1 MRHPFHPLAVLSFF
15 AACCSSA
22 NADILINP
30 ILESSITSN
39 PNAAKI
45 EAGIDQAISNIES
58 FMANP
63 ITVSV
68 DFGSMN
74 TGLGQSS
81 TLINDLSY
89 SQYRSDLANNQILSS
104 NDSLAL
110 ASLPVASTN
119 PVNGNAAV
127 VLTLPNL
134 RAIGE
139 TALGN
144 KGGGFDSTIRLN
156 LSDMNLSRTGPQDPT
171 KYDLQAVTTHEIDE
185 VLGIG
190 GTGSRLSASGPT
202 VPTDP
207 VGSLDLFRFA
217 SSSGARSFTTSASA
231 TAYFSINSGAKNLT
245 TFNQNGSGDFGDWA
259 TGPTPQVQDA
269 FGTRSVDVN
278 LGPNELTALDV
289 IGYNLVAVPEPGSEQ
304 SLGNKLTKSLHV
316 LVDGGHLWPLAEQ
329 VLEPTPRSTAK
340 EQRTK
345 SGKERSRVAH
355 AYIRIYTYQ
364 KSSFLR

>member
-1 MRHPFHPLAVLSFF
+1 MLALFIAVRHPFHPLAVLSFF

-30 ILESSITSN
+30 TFESSITSN
-39 PNAAKI
+39 PNAATI

-58 FMANP
+58 FIANP
-63 ITVSV
+63 ITVRIE
-68 DFGSMN
+68 FGSMN

-81 TLINDLSY
+81 TFTNDLSY

-119 PVNGNAAV
+119 PVNGNAEV

-134 RAIGE
+134 RAIGQ

-144 KGGGFDSTIRLN
+144 NGGGFDSTITLN
-156 LSDMNLSRTGPQDPT
+156 LSDLNLSRTGPQDST

-190 GTGSRLSASGPT
+190 GAGSILSASGPT

-207 VGSLDLFRFA
+207 VGSMDLFRFA
-217 SSSGARSFTTSASA
+217 SSGARSFTTSATA
-231 TAYFSINSGAKNLT
+231 TAYFSINSGATKLT
-245 TFNQNGSGDFGDWA
+245 NFNQNGSGDFGDWA

-269 FGTRSVDVN
+269 FGTPGVDVN

-289 IGYNLVAVPEPGSEQ
+289 IGYNLVAVPEPGSGT
-304 SLGNKLTKSLHV
+304 L
-316 LVDGGHLWPLAEQ
+316 LVSGLLAI
-329 VLEPTPRSTAK
+329 
-340 EQRTK
+340 
-345 SGKERSRVAH
+345 G
-355 AYIRIYTYQ
+355 I
-364 KSSFLR
+364 LRCRRKV